1 MCSPAK
7 WSFPPNPFSNF
18 GPHVKMSPRHG
29 TRLVHD
35 IGVVDGKAV
44 RLGDL
49 AQYVLDKRIPL
60 EICLLSTLH
69 TGAARS
75 LSKHPFKILYQEK
88 FRVTLNTDNRLMS
101 DTTMTKEFEAAG
113 IPLVCLWRTFE
124 KITINAMKSAFLPY
138 DQRCDFI
145 YSAIK
150 PVYVKVRNSQ
160 ATK

>member
-1 MCSPAK
+1 MLCLVILDGFRTGTDLARTTVL
-7 WSFPPNPFSNF
+7 FSTIETKR
-18 GPHVKMSPRHG
+18 V
-29 TRLVHD
+29 
-35 IGVVDGKAV
+35 I

-49 AQYVLDKRIPL
+49 AQYVLDKRIRWRFACSATSIQGPHAACLSIPL
-60 EICLLSTLH
+60 RFFI
-69 TGAARS
+69 RRD
-75 LSKHPFKILYQEK
+75 

-101 DTTMTKEFEAAG
+101 DTTMTREFEAARDTFG
-113 IPLVCLWRTFE
+113 LSLEDFE

-150 PVYVKVRNSQ
+150 PAYARVRNSQ